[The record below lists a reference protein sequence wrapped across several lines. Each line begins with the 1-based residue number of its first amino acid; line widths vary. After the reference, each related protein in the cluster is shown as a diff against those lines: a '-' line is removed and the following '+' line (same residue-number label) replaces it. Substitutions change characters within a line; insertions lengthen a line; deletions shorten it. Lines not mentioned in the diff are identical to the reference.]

1 MAVVSGRFL
10 VLEGIDGCGKSTQ
23 AARLAEHLG
32 AVLTFEMGATPLGRA
47 VRELVLGGTT
57 HPSDMAEALLIA
69 ADRAQH
75 MAEVVEPALAAGRH
89 VVSDRHAASTLA
101 YQGWGRGL
109 PLEDLVILI
118 ELATAGRRPDLTLL
132 LDLPVE
138 LAEQRRRGD
147 ADRMEQNELAFF
159 ERVRAGYL
167 AQAEAEPETWVVID
181 ARLPLDEVSAAV
193 DEAVASRGW
202 R

>member
-1 MAVVSGRFL
+1 
-10 VLEGIDGCGKSTQ
+10 
-23 AARLAEHLG
+23 
-32 AVLTFEMGATPLGRA
+32 
-47 VRELVLGGTT
+47 
-57 HPSDMAEALLIA
+57 MAEALLIA

-75 MAEVVEPALAAGRH
+75 MAEVVEPALLSGRH

-109 PLEDLVILI
+109 PIEDLLVLI
-118 ELATAGRRPDLTLL
+118 ELATSGRRPDLTIL
-132 LDLPVE
+132 LDLPVD
-138 LAEQRRRGD
+138 LAEQRRRGA

-167 AQAEAEPETWVVID
+167 AQAAAEADTWVVID
-181 ARLPLDEVSAAV
+181 AAQDLEAVSAAV
-193 DEAVASRGW
+193 DDAVSAHGW